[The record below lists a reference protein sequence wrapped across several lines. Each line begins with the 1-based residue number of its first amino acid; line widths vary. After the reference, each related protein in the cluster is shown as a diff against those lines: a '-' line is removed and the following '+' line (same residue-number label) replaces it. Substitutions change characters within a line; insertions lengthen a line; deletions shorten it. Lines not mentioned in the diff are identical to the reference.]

1 MAGNPAL
8 SYLGPPPHY
17 GFSILT
23 RYCNVTSLD
32 MCKNLAF
39 QGFCQ
44 SDVCSKDL
52 IDAMLPSEKLQHPSG
67 YSKRRAI
74 AAWNGHQTC

>member
-1 MAGNPAL
+1 MAGNAAL

-32 MCKNLAF
+32 MCKEFAF
-39 QGFCQ
+39 QAGASLMCVQ
-44 SDVCSKDL
+44 EDQTMQCYL
-52 IDAMLPSEKLQHPSG
+52 WEKLQHASG
-67 YSKRRAI
+67 YNKRRAS